1 MNELYIIFYFSSIV
15 ITCILT
21 SLFINRK
28 AIMAKMVAYKN
39 KRRLYREKRLETMVR
54 QMVYEYLE
62 ELRDE

>member
-1 MNELYIIFYFSSIV
+1 MNQLYIIFYISSIA
-15 ITCILT
+15 ITIILT

-54 QMVYEYLE
+54 RIVFEYLE